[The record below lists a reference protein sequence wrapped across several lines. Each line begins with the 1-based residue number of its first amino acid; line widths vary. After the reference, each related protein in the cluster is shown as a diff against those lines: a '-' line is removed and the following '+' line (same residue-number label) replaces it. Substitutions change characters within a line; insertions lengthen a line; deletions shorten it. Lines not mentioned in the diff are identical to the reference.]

1 MALRGLS
8 RHRETILLLA
18 PAVAVLAVTT
28 IFPFIYCIW
37 IALHNIVIFYPVPVR
52 FVGLENFVLSV
63 TSPIYGFWNAVL
75 NTIIFTGGS
84 LAIEFILGL
93 GLALFLNREFRGV
106 WFLRYII
113 ILPLLISP
121 VSVGLLFRL
130 IFLPGDWALANWLLT
145 SLGLPPVRWLAAPD
159 LSMLVLILTDVWEW
173 TPFMTMIF
181 LGALQVLP
189 PEPFEAA
196 MIDGASPLKI
206 FRYVTIPM
214 LREMLAIAFLL
225 RLMDSLKTFDIIYI
239 ITQGGPGAATQ
250 ILNFNAFVQAFV
262 FGNLSIASA
271 QILILTITVMLIS
284 VLLIKFVRRGE

>member
-93 GLALFLNREFRGV
+93 GLALFLNKEFRGV

-214 LREMLAIAFLL
+214 LKEMLAIAFLL

-239 ITQGGPGAATQ
+239 ITQGGPGASTQ

-271 QILILTITVMLIS
+271 QILILTIMVMLIS